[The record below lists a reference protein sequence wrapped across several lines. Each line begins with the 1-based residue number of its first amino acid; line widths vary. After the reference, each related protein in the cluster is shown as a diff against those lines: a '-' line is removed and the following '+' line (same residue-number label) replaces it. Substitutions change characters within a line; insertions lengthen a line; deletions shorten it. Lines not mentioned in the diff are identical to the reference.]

1 MDKQKL
7 KPEQIYKISF
17 LCFYIIPIITISFK
31 LIYGLYH
38 ETIIEIWFVILLLVV
53 TAIIFFLPKLTKLQK
68 ERLIYLLVSA
78 IVVFF
83 ALGALGY
90 EAKYIIVDFAGMD
103 LLFRIPYI
111 IMFTL
116 LIIQIVCIVIF
127 NYNKDK
133 TKDNEIV
140 VNININKGL
149 FLLMGIMVFLG
160 YLISIVIKLFTEAE
174 SNYIEFELSILLGYI
189 LFYLGLI
196 LLMRFQF
203 KQDLKTSLINSLF
216 FVPFLSIG
224 LALGI
229 MFFNESFMFFK
240 LTTLIIGII
249 NLSLYIINLSTLRN
263 KST

>member
-1 MDKQKL
+1 
-7 KPEQIYKISF
+7 
-17 LCFYIIPIITISFK
+17 
-31 LIYGLYH
+31 
-38 ETIIEIWFVILLLVV
+38 
-53 TAIIFFLPKLTKLQK
+53 
-68 ERLIYLLVSA
+68 
-78 IVVFF
+78 
-83 ALGALGY
+83 
-90 EAKYIIVDFAGMD
+90 
-103 LLFRIPYI
+103 
-111 IMFTL
+111 
-116 LIIQIVCIVIF
+116 
-127 NYNKDK
+127 
-133 TKDNEIV
+133 
-140 VNININKGL
+140 
-149 FLLMGIMVFLG
+149 MVFLG

-203 KQDLKTSLINSLF
+203 KQDLNTSLINSLF